1 MPQFVG
7 CHRHRSI
14 HIFTLPHHHVLQ
26 QSRVDIDACV
36 DKSVCISNG
45 CFGGSRFYILFNFLE
60 MLVVSFSLERELFD
74 AVGEL
79 LIVNFEL
86 KFRYFGDIKRIAVHA
101 LQ

>member
-1 MPQFVG
+1 
-7 CHRHRSI
+7 
-14 HIFTLPHHHVLQ
+14 
-26 QSRVDIDACV
+26 
-36 DKSVCISNG
+36 
-45 CFGGSRFYILFNFLE
+45 